1 MILYAR
7 HVWTL
12 LWKDLLSELRTKE
25 VLNVSLVFS
34 LLVLV
39 VFNFA
44 FDLRASEPEALAPG
58 VLWVTLVF
66 AGMLAMGRSFA
77 REKDLNTLE
86 GLLLAPV
93 DRSAIYLAKVLGNIL
108 YMGMV
113 EIVVLPVFAALFNL
127 HSVAPALALIVLLG
141 TVGFASVGTLFAAI
155 AVRTR
160 AREVM
165 LPVLMFPVV
174 VPVIIAAVKMT
185 GSVIS
190 GAGLNL
196 PWLNLLAAFDVIFLA
211 VSFIVFEYVIED

>member
-1 MILYAR
+1 MIPYAR
-7 HVWTL
+7 HVWVL

-25 VLNVSLVFS
+25 VLNFSLVFS

-44 FDLRASEPEALAPG
+44 FDLRASDPEALAPG

-66 AGMLAMGRSFA
+66 AGTLAVGRSFV

-113 EIVVLPVFAALFNL
+113 EMVVLPVFAALFNL

-141 TVGFASVGTLFAAI
+141 TVGFAGVGTLFAAI

-174 VPVIIAAVKMT
+174 VPVIIATVKTT

-190 GAGLNL
+190 DVGLDL
-196 PWLNLLAAFDVIFLA
+196 PWLNLLVAFDVIFLA